1 MTRYD
6 QHSSPELIAAQSFYD
21 EISER
26 ALEIEAAKRLPA
38 DLARKLN
45 EAGLFRMA
53 IPKAYGG
60 PERTL
65 AQLLRVLEAVS
76 YADGSVGWCQMIYGT
91 MGFMAGLVQ
100 PEWAQV
106 IFGNEHMS
114 ISSGAT
120 IPSGR
125 GEFVK
130 GGIKVSGRW
139 SWGSG
144 AHNSDWI
151 TGATLIMDGGKPVQ
165 YPTGEPRIYMVYF
178 SRDQVNLIE
187 NWDPSG
193 LIGSGSGDFEVK
205 DAFVPQDR
213 WIVMGDT
220 APLVDGPLYRLPYF
234 GMLAS
239 AHAAHALGIAQR
251 SVDCFS
257 ELARSKI
264 ATWQTDTLAKNAIVQ
279 TSLGRAE
286 GQLYAA
292 RATIYEIVEEV
303 TECVTRGDKP
313 TLEHRR
319 RLRMASNFV
328 IETATGIVDLMY
340 TLGGG
345 SAVHRTSP
353 LQRCLRDMH
362 VATQHGMVTHG
373 HYRTAGMLK
382 LLGDRQ
388 IMMF

>member
-1 MTRYD
+1 MMRTA
-6 QHSSPELIAAQSFYD
+6 HSSPELIAAQSLYT

-26 ALEIEAAKRLPA
+26 ALEVEAARRLPA
-38 DLARKLN
+38 DLASKIN
-45 EAGLFRMA
+45 AAGLYRMA

-65 AQLLRVLEAVS
+65 AQLLRANEAIA
-76 YADGSVGWCQMIYGT
+76 YADGSVGWCSMIYGT
-91 MGFMAGLVQ
+91 MGFMAGLV
-100 PEWAQV
+100 PAEWAH
-106 IFGNEHMS
+106 IMFGEQNMS
-114 ISSGAT
+114 ISCGST
-120 IPSGR
+120 VPSGR
-125 GEFVK
+125 GEFVN
-130 GGIKVSGRW
+130 GGMKVSGRW

-144 AHNSDWI
+144 AHNCDWI
-151 TGATLIMDGGKPVQ
+151 AGGTLVMDGDRPSQGAG
-165 YPTGEPRIYMVYF
+165 GEPQVFMVYF
-178 SRDQVNLIE
+178 ARDQVTLIE

-193 LIGSGSGDFEVK
+193 LIGTGSGDFEVK
-205 DAFVPQDR
+205 DAFVPEGR
-213 WIVMGDT
+213 WIVMG
-220 APLVDGPLYRLPYF
+220 AAKPVVDGPLYRLPFF

-251 SVDCFS
+251 AIDSFAG
-257 ELARSKI
+257 LAREKI
-264 ATWQTDTLAKNAIVQ
+264 PTWQRDTLAKNPIAQ

-292 RATIYEIVEEV
+292 RATIYEIVDEV
-303 TECVTRGDKP
+303 TDCVTSGGKP

-319 RLRMASNFV
+319 RLRMAANFV
-328 IETATGIVDLMY
+328 VEMATAITDMMY

-345 SAVHRTSP
+345 SSVHRTSP

-362 VATQHGMVTHG
+362 VATQHGMVGHG

-382 LLGDRQ
+382 LFGERQ